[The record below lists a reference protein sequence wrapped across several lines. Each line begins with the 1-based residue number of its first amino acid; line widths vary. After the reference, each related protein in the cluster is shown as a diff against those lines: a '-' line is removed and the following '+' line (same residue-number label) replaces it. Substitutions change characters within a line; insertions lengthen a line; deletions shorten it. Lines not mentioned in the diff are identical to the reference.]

1 MDYGDILE
9 LPDNGW
15 KLRIIDNLLK
25 RIRKTGI
32 QLAGNKAAAVR
43 VRRVAVKDLMLSQED
58 VPKRHRSACKISRE
72 TAILHS
78 NVHSV
83 IIHRDLQL
91 KCFKRRRAQLLCEAN
106 HISPSHS
113 LTM

>member
-1 MDYGDILE
+1 MLSGF
-9 LPDNGW
+9 PDNGW
-15 KLRIIDNLLK
+15 KIGSIDSLLK
-25 RIRKTGI
+25 NPQHGHTIV
-32 QLAGNKAAAVR
+32 QQH

-78 NVHSV
+78 NVHSI

-106 HISPSHS
+106 HISR
-113 LTM
+113 LTR

>member
-1 MDYGDILE
+1 MNSLTMVGKLE
-9 LPDNGW
+9 ASTVC
-15 KLRIIDNLLK
+15 LRK
-25 RIRKTGI
+25 SARRV
-32 QLAGNKAAAVR
+32 QLSGNQAAVDR
-43 VRRVAVKDLMLSQED
+43 IRRVAAEDLMLSQED

-78 NVHSV
+78 NVHSI

-106 HISPSHS
+106 HISR
-113 LTM
+113 LTR